1 MASNLRTVEIR
12 PPSVRDETLNVL
24 KAAGAVVLLVAAYL
38 FRPQMSSQQAVA
50 RPADL
55 LPFQTLVR
63 DAPPADQ
70 RTFRELREGLLEAER
85 IRATTA
91 AWPEAVRLAQDGIP
105 PFAPDPTRKDVN
117 YRWTTFVQNGTVNY
131 LGVPSVPS
139 APAWM
144 LVIIEPEAGAP
155 PDPAPNDETHH
166 RLPDGTTLHV
176 SIWRVEENRRRSGL
190 AAIQVPQNEGWTQL
204 MVGNAQ

>member
-12 PPSVRDETLNVL
+12 PPSVRDETLHVL

-85 IRATTA
+85 IRATTG
-91 AWPEAVRLAQDGIP
+91 AWPEAVRLGQDGIP
-105 PFAPDPTRKDVN
+105 PFAP
-117 YRWTTFVQNGTVNY
+117 
-131 LGVPSVPS
+131 
-139 APAWM
+139 
-144 LVIIEPEAGAP
+144 
-155 PDPAPNDETHH
+155 
-166 RLPDGTTLHV
+166 
-176 SIWRVEENRRRSGL
+176 
-190 AAIQVPQNEGWTQL
+190 
-204 MVGNAQ
+204 